1 MSKLVN
7 QQSFYVVNLAT
18 CDALVAALVMPLKA
32 LEYMAP
38 ACEWSVFR
46 SDTCGLLLQT
56 ARRSVVGVPQ

>member
-1 MSKLVN
+1 ML
-7 QQSFYVVNLAT
+7 YG
-18 CDALVAALVMPLKA
+18 LVMQLKA

-56 ARRSVVGVPQ
+56 TRRSVVGVPQ